1 MQKQKLIKIIPDLLV
16 IICCMMSCGLSII
29 ESRLN
34 FDSHHWGLMYANAAD
49 LNQGLIPYRE
59 IFIQYGFLTT
69 LIQSWSLNIFGN
81 TVVSVGIITGIFYA
95 ANIYLSYCLWQKIL
109 NKWLSAL
116 SVLLMF
122 LIQGYI
128 LYPWANY
135 FSYTFLLISLL
146 FLTASSDTKNRY
158 LMSGFFHGLSI
169 LARQSV
175 FTLLPIYLYFIIR
188 YIFNK
193 QELQDQQVLRRNIVN
208 FHLGLVGVIG
218 IFLLYLLK
226 ESALNDWKLQSF
238 KISEIYVNIFPI
250 YKILRS
256 FTESIIFNS
265 FINHFDGR
273 FLLYSLIFFNNIIIC
288 MIICLKIKNKKIN
301 LNQTDI
307 ILFLFSSLSLFGY
320 LQSIHLY
327 EIFRLQSSS
336 SLGIGLLILGIH
348 KTLFL
353 FNRQKRV
360 VFVIAII
367 YLFIYLSTT
376 LFFNNSIY
384 YPWNQDL
391 LLSNKINQ
399 FRSPEG
405 IVMLEGKLYSPNRRI
420 YYESIAKILNNY
432 SCELKY
438 VVNLTIDSYIPLI
451 SPHYQR
457 VQRSPFYFP
466 ELLQTIYQDEL
477 EKIDQLLTMETAI
490 LFTYE
495 PEQIPANYHVVLNI
509 VLQDVVS
516 RTIQQ
521 SRNKVYIAVPRKISE
536 CVQKQ

>member
-256 FTESIIFNS
+256 
-265 FINHFDGR
+265 
-273 FLLYSLIFFNNIIIC
+273 L
-288 MIICLKIKNKKIN
+288 
-301 LNQTDI
+301 
-307 ILFLFSSLSLFGY
+307 
-320 LQSIHLY
+320 
-327 EIFRLQSSS
+327 
-336 SLGIGLLILGIH
+336 
-348 KTLFL
+348 
-353 FNRQKRV
+353 
-360 VFVIAII
+360 
-367 YLFIYLSTT
+367 
-376 LFFNNSIY
+376 
-384 YPWNQDL
+384 
-391 LLSNKINQ
+391 
-399 FRSPEG
+399 
-405 IVMLEGKLYSPNRRI
+405 
-420 YYESIAKILNNY
+420 
-432 SCELKY
+432 
-438 VVNLTIDSYIPLI
+438 
-451 SPHYQR
+451 
-457 VQRSPFYFP
+457 
-466 ELLQTIYQDEL
+466 
-477 EKIDQLLTMETAI
+477 
-490 LFTYE
+490 
-495 PEQIPANYHVVLNI
+495 
-509 VLQDVVS
+509 
-516 RTIQQ
+516 
-521 SRNKVYIAVPRKISE
+521 
-536 CVQKQ
+536 